1 MHIKEPAVKPPPVL
15 SFARLTRPILLA
27 GLLLAAVIG
36 LAPGARAQT
45 PPAYLPLV
53 VGRPAFAA
61 VPLGAGFDQVTAIT
75 HAGDARLFIAER
87 AGRIKILHPDG
98 RVTLFLDVS
107 GRVLADAGEYGLY
120 DLAFHPGYADPA
132 SPGYGFFYLSFT
144 ARHLGQARTFVSRF
158 RVSANPDVAD
168 PASEAWLMKEEQDFS
183 WHKGGELEF
192 DPADARL
199 YVGLGD
205 DKQPLL
211 AQSLRSPKGKI
222 VRLRVD
228 AVPAAATGD
237 ATSYLS
243 DEVWVM
249 GLRNPWRFDLDA
261 PTGQLYIGDVGEM
274 RWEEINLMAVQG
286 RYTNFG
292 WPCLE
297 GTFVDPLF
305 ADYDECDSTGGMA
318 RPIYAY
324 DHSAGRCAI
333 IAGQV
338 YRPATNPGDGRFIYG
353 DLCSRELFALARP
366 ADQWLTTRL
375 GALDAPDLL
384 TTLGEDAA
392 GNLYAG
398 TSAAAGP
405 IYRLFIP

>member
-1 MHIKEPAVKPPPVL
+1 MTQRPIHPLARSARPAVLAV
-15 SFARLTRPILLA
+15 ALLLV
-27 GLLLAAVIG
+27 GLLIHAL
-36 LAPGARAQT
+36 GARAQQT
-45 PPAYLPLV
+45 PPLYLPAII
-53 VGRPAFAA
+53 GRPAFAA
-61 VPLGAGFDQVTAIT
+61 VPMGAGFDQVTAVT
-75 HAGDARLFIAER
+75 HAGDARLFVAER
-87 AGRIKILHPDG
+87 AGRIKLLHPDG
-98 RVTLFLDVS
+98 RVTLFLDVAD
-107 GRVLADAGEYGLY
+107 RVLADAGEYGLY

-132 SPGYGFFYLSFT
+132 SPGHGFFYVSYT
-144 ARHLGQARTFVSRF
+144 GRHLGQVRFFVSRF
-158 RVSANPDVAD
+158 RVSADPDVAS
-168 PASEAWLMKEEQDFS
+168 PQSEAWLMREAQDFS

-192 DPADARL
+192 DPADAML

-205 DKQPLL
+205 DKQPLQ
-211 AQSLRSPKGKI
+211 AQNVRSPKGKI

-228 AVPAAATGD
+228 AAPADATGD

-261 PTGQLYIGDVGEM
+261 PTGQLYIGDVGEQ

-297 GTFVDPLF
+297 GSYADPLF
-305 ADYDECDSTGGMA
+305 DGYAECDSTGGMSQ
-318 RPIYAY
+318 PIFAY
-324 DHSAGRCAI
+324 EHSDGRCAV

-338 YRPATNPGDGRFIYG
+338 YRPAANPSDGRFIYG
-353 DLCSRELFALARP
+353 DLCSRELFALTGVAGK
-366 ADQWLTTRL
+366 WTSTRL
-375 GALDAPDLL
+375 GALAAPDLL
-384 TTLGEDAA
+384 TTLGEDAT

-405 IYRLFIP
+405 IYRLVIP